1 MSEKTSGTLVGAL
14 RSLPRGRF
22 VAHLRQNGRFG
33 CVDFMPSEMPYLC
46 AVVDALSQ
54 HQPSLRGISA
64 PGRLCRRSYAIARGD
79 SAASQSG
86 APVSRLQCWPHLPFN
101 VLSLPSCHGTGC
113 NGGVRCFHQRL
124 LLVQRQLT
132 PISPNVSAFFA

>member
-1 MSEKTSGTLVGAL
+1 MVEAL

-22 VAHLRQNGRFG
+22 VAHLRPNGRFG
-33 CVDFMPSEMPYLC
+33 CVDFMPTEMPYLF

-64 PGRLCRRSYAIARGD
+64 PGCLCRRSHAIARGG

-86 APVSRLQCWPHLPFN
+86 APHFKADS
-101 VLSLPSCHGTGC
+101 VLA
-113 NGGVRCFHQRL
+113 VF
-124 LLVQRQLT
+124 
-132 PISPNVSAFFA
+132 AF